1 MFFSTC
7 FTVICRDVQ
16 SGSAS
21 KVSRCK
27 VLCIV
32 LHLLLHSPHF
42 LRICWWTSFVS
53 LCSFHRVFLTF
64 HVFFWELD
72 DVSTFS
78 WEWKRE
84 RGDFIVLPQDTRHRL
99 FTMNEEE
106 KGKKETSYLTFC
118 SKIYFPIVLF
128 IFTLTFNLL
137 GFRGFGKKMARC
149 LWQEELTSQLRP
161 FVSPN
166 CLPGKIMDVLLFLF
180 Q

>member
-16 SGSAS
+16 SCSAS

-64 HVFFWELD
+64 HVFLRIGWCEHLSLRVEAGKGRLYSVTSRHKTQAFHNEWGGERKERNFFIIWHFVQKYIFPLSFGGKND
-72 DVSTFS
+72 KVSLAAPAHL
-78 WEWKRE
+78 
-84 RGDFIVLPQDTRHRL
+84 LP
-99 FTMNEEE
+99 
-106 KGKKETSYLTFC
+106 SSIC
-118 SKIYFPIVLF
+118 FPNML
-128 IFTLTFNLL
+128 
-137 GFRGFGKKMARC
+137 
-149 LWQEELTSQLRP
+149 
-161 FVSPN
+161 
-166 CLPGKIMDVLLFLF
+166 
-180 Q
+180 

>member
-16 SGSAS
+16 SCSAS

-32 LHLLLHSPHF
+32 PHLLLHSPHF

-72 DVSTFS
+72 DVSTFP

-84 RGDFIVLPQDTRHRL
+84 RGDFIVLPQDTRRRL

-106 KGKKETSYLTFC
+106 KGKKETSL
-118 SKIYFPIVLF
+118 LF
-128 IFTLTFNLL
+128 DILFKNIFSHCPL
-137 GFRGFGKKMARC
+137 GEKMTRY
-149 LWQEELTSQLRP
+149 LWQHQPTSYLRP
-161 FVSPN
+161 FV
-166 CLPGKIMDVLLFLF
+166 F
-180 Q
+180 QTCFNAMVSTG